1 MQIATHT
8 YRKIT
13 FIALVAL
20 IAIIVTGGAVRL
32 TGSGLGCP
40 DWPTCD
46 EGSLVPDSDYHAWVE
61 FVNRVITGAVAIAVI
76 LAVLGALYL
85 RPKKP
90 NLIWW
95 AGGLVAGVLAQAI
108 LGGLVVIYHLT
119 PSLVM
124 AHFLLS
130 MVLIYNA
137 VVLNFRAGAQHQ
149 QHQQQHQQPI
159 STAPHKSI
167 IRLTRLASVL
177 CAAIVYTGTILTG
190 AGPHGGDED
199 VQRYDL
205 DIPNLARIHSGLV
218 ISFFAVMALGWLG
231 LQYYHKNSRQRIWRR
246 GRQLLIVAASQAFIG
261 YVQYFSD
268 VPEIL
273 VGAHI
278 AGAALLWTSMVYF
291 HLEVCPP
298 YAPEANRVMADKTAA
313 KKSAKVSGL

>member
-1 MQIATHT
+1 MQISTQT
-8 YRKIT
+8 YKKIT

-46 EGSLVPDSDYHAWVE
+46 EGSLVPDSNYHAWVE
-61 FVNRVITGAVAIAVI
+61 FINRVITGAVAIAVI
-76 LAVLGALYL
+76 LAVLGARYL
-85 RPKKP
+85 KPKKS

-137 VVLNFRAGAQHQ
+137 VVLNFKAGV
-149 QHQQQHQQPI
+149 QHQQPV
-159 STAPHKSI
+159 SAPPHKSI

-199 VQRYDL
+199 VRRFEL

-218 ISFFAVMALGWLG
+218 ISFFVVMALGWLG
-231 LQYYHKNSRQRIWRR
+231 LQYYHKNSHQRIWRR
-246 GRQLLIVAASQAFIG
+246 GRQLLMIAMSQAFIG

-273 VGAHI
+273 VGVHI
-278 AGAALLWTSMVYF
+278 AGAALLWTSMLYF
-291 HLEVCPP
+291 HLEACPP
-298 YAPEANRVMADKTAA
+298 YVSEANPNTPEENQIMAA
-313 KKSAKVSGL
+313 KKSAKVSSV